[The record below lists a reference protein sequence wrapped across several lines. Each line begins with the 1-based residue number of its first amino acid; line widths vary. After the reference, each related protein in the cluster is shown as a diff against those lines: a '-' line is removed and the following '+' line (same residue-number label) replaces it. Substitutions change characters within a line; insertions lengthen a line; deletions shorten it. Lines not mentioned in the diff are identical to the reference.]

1 MANLS
6 VGDVAPSFELPDQ
19 QDHPWSLSGQLEV
32 SPVVLIFYRGD
43 WCPYCNGQL
52 AAYARKYNEF
62 ERRGTQPAAIS
73 VDPPVHNARMV
84 GKLQIPFPLLSDP
97 KGEVA
102 RAYGHW
108 NERENVAVPA
118 VVIVNRAGEIT
129 YLHAGSDPADRPTD
143 GEVFAAL
150 KALKEPGVP
159 GTRIERRTGGPE
171 LRTTAVEARHGSAR
185 PASRQALGL
194 HAIARDHTRAP
205 PDAPRRAPPP
215 PPASPRT
222 PTTPPPP
229 PAGPTPPPRS
239 SEAASPASCSRGP
252 RARSHATGTSSA
264 TPPRRAARRNASA
277 AAR

>member
-43 WCPYCNGQL
+43 WCTYCNGQL

-102 RAYGHW
+102 RAYGLW
-108 NERENVAVPA
+108 NEKENVAIPA
-118 VVIVNRAGEIT
+118 VVIVNRSGQVT
-129 YLHAGSDPADRPTD
+129 YLHAGSDFADRPTDGEGFAALPGEVAYLPAGSDFADRRAD

-185 PASRQALGL
+185 TA
-194 HAIARDHTRAP
+194 AREAP
-205 PDAPRRAPPP
+205 P
-215 PPASPRT
+215 
-222 PTTPPPP
+222 
-229 PAGPTPPPRS
+229 
-239 SEAASPASCSRGP
+239 
-252 RARSHATGTSSA
+252 
-264 TPPRRAARRNASA
+264 RAAT
-277 AAR
+277 

>member
-32 SPVVLIFYRGD
+32 SPVALIFYRGD

-73 VDPPVHNARMV
+73 VDPPVNNARMV
-84 GKLQIPFPLLSDP
+84 GKLRIPFPLLSDP

-102 RAYGHW
+102 RAYGLW
-108 NERENVAVPA
+108 NEKENVAVPA
-118 VVIVNRAGEIT
+118 VVIINRAGEVT

-171 LRTTAVEARHGSAR
+171 LRTTAVEARNGSVR
-185 PASRQALGL
+185 PAGRQAMELDEL
-194 HAIARDHTRAP
+194 H
-205 PDAPRRAPPP
+205 
-215 PPASPRT
+215 SYY
-222 PTTPPPP
+222 
-229 PAGPTPPPRS
+229 
-239 SEAASPASCSRGP
+239 RG
-252 RARSHATGTSSA
+252 AHATTTTLGGRVTGFLLKK
-264 TPPRRAARRNASA
+264 ASQEISRHQQLIRDYA
-277 AAR
+277 AAAQQTDDLARGQS

>member
-84 GKLQIPFPLLSDP
+84 GKLRIPFPLLSDP

-102 RAYGHW
+102 RAYGLW

-118 VVIVNRAGEIT
+118 VVIIDRAGEVT

-143 GEVFAAL
+143 GEVFAVL

-171 LRTTAVEARHGSAR
+171 LRTTAVEARNGSVR
-185 PASRQALGL
+185 PAGRF
-194 HAIARDHTRAP
+194 
-205 PDAPRRAPPP
+205 
-215 PPASPRT
+215 
-222 PTTPPPP
+222 TTPLLATRGIAPGLRAAGRPRGRP
-229 PAGPTPPPRS
+229 VRRRLGSLAGPK
-239 SEAASPASCSRGP
+239 
-252 RARSHATGTSSA
+252 
-264 TPPRRAARRNASA
+264 RREMLESDARR
-277 AAR
+277 

>member
-1 MANLS
+1 MLESDARREREERRMANLS

-73 VDPPVHNARMV
+73 VDPPVNNARMV
-84 GKLQIPFPLLSDP
+84 GKLRIPFPLLSDP

-102 RAYGHW
+102 RAYGLW

-118 VVIVNRAGEIT
+118 VVIINRAGEIT

-171 LRTTAVEARHGSAR
+171 LRTTAVEARNGSVR
-185 PASRQALGL
+185 PAGRQAMELDEL
-194 HAIARDHTRAP
+194 H
-205 PDAPRRAPPP
+205 
-215 PPASPRT
+215 SYY
-222 PTTPPPP
+222 
-229 PAGPTPPPRS
+229 
-239 SEAASPASCSRGP
+239 RG
-252 RARSHATGTSSA
+252 AHATTA
-264 TPPRRAARRNASA
+264 TLGGRVTGLLLKKASQEISRHQQLIRDYA
-277 AAR
+277 AAAQQTDDLARGQS